1 MDNSEEHR
9 HRCEVRQV
17 LQWRAEDRSKA
28 LEYLSNVRK
37 RRGDVAADK
46 LEKDVRKQWA
56 AGNRGVWGDWRE

>member
-17 LQWRAEDRSKA
+17 LEWGAEDRSKA

-37 RRGDVAADK
+37 RRNDVAADK
-46 LEKDVRKQWA
+46 LEKDVRAQWA
-56 AGNRGVWGDWRE
+56 LGNRGLEGDWRE